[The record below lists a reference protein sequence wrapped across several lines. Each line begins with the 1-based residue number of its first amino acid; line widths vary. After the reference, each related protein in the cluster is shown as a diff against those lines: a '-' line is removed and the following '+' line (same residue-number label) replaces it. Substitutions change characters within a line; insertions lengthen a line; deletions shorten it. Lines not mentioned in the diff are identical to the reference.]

1 MARKNE
7 YNYFDAFA
15 SLSKFSYDLAISLNN
30 TLTNFDPNFVT
41 GKVTEAH
48 AIEHNADIAKH
59 EIMNRLVK
67 EFLPPI
73 EREDITSLTQEI
85 DDVTDSVE
93 DVLIYIDMFNIQSIR
108 PEILRFTKLI
118 VDCCK
123 AMDEV
128 LEEFKNF
135 KSSKKLHDKIIEI
148 NRLEEDGDALY
159 VDSMRNLYH
168 TSKDP
173 IELMCWTE
181 ILHRLEKCCD
191 NCEDVANVIES
202 IVMKNS

>member
-1 MARKNE
+1 MKKNS

-15 SLSKFSYDLAISLNN
+15 NLSKFSYNLAV
-30 TLTNFDPNFVT
+30 TLHETLGNFDPTNIT
-41 GKVTEAH
+41 EKVTAAH
-48 AIEHNADIAKH
+48 TIEHNADLAKH
-59 EIMNRLVK
+59 DIMNRLVK

-73 EREDITSLTQEI
+73 ASEDITTLTQEI

-93 DVLIYIDMFNIQSIR
+93 DVLIYVDMFNIQTIR
-108 PEILRFTKLI
+108 PEILKFTELL
-118 VDCCK
+118 VSCTK

-128 LEEFKNF
+128 LEEFKNW
-135 KSSKKLHDKIIEI
+135 KNSKKLREKVIEI
-148 NRLEEDGDALY
+148 NRLEELCDALY

-181 ILHRLEKCCD
+181 ILHRLEKCAD
-191 NCEDVANVIES
+191 NCEDVANIIES
-202 IVMKNS
+202 TVMKNS

>member
-1 MARKNE
+1 MARKSN
-7 YNYFDAFA
+7 YTYFDAFA
-15 SLSKFSYDLAISLNN
+15 NLSKFSSTLAVSLHETFTNYDHSQI
-30 TLTNFDPNFVT
+30 TQ
-41 GKVTEAH
+41 KVKAAH
-48 AIEHNADIAKH
+48 TIEHNADLAKH

-93 DVLIYIDMFNIQSIR
+93 DVLIYVDMFNIQAIR
-108 PEILRFTKLI
+108 PEILKFTELI
-118 VDCCK
+118 VSCCS
-123 AMDEV
+123 AMDEA
-128 LEEFKNF
+128 LEEFKSF

-148 NRLEEDGDALY
+148 NRLEEVGDAMY
-159 VDSMRNLYH
+159 VDFMRNLYH
-168 TSKDP
+168 TSTDP

-191 NCEDVANVIES
+191 NCEDVANIIES

>member
-1 MARKNE
+1 MARKND

-15 SLSKFSYDLAISLNN
+15 NLSKFSYDLSLSLNE
-30 TLTNFDPNFVT
+30 TLKNFDPNFIT

-59 EIMNRLVK
+59 DIMNRLVK

-108 PEILRFTKLI
+108 PEILKFTQLI
-118 VDCCK
+118 TQCCK
-123 AMDEV
+123 AMDEA

-135 KSSKKLHDKIIEI
+135 KSSKKLRDKIIEI
-148 NRLEEDGDALY
+148 NRLEEQGDALY

-181 ILHRLEKCCD
+181 VLHRLEKCCD
-191 NCEDVANVIES
+191 NCEDVANIIES

>member
-1 MARKNE
+1 MKRKND

-15 SLSKFSYDLAISLNN
+15 DLSKYSYKLAMALHE
-30 TLTNFDPNFVT
+30 TFTNFDPT
-41 GKVTEAH
+41 QITDKVKAAH
-48 AIEHNADIAKH
+48 EIEHNADIAKH
-59 EIMNRLVK
+59 DIMNRLVK

-93 DVLIYIDMFNIQSIR
+93 DVLIYVDMFNIQTIR
-108 PEILRFTKLI
+108 PEVLNFTKLI
-118 VDCCK
+118 VSCCK
-123 AMDEV
+123 ALDEA
-128 LEEFKNF
+128 LSEFKSF
-135 KSSKKLHDKIIEI
+135 KTSKKLRDRIIEI
-148 NRLEEDGDALY
+148 NRLEEEGDALY
-159 VDSMRNLYH
+159 VDTMRNLFQ

-181 ILHRLEKCCD
+181 VLHRLEKCCD
-191 NCEDVANVIES
+191 NCEDVANIIES

>member
-1 MARKNE
+1 MKMKNS

-15 SLSKFSYDLAISLNN
+15 NLSKYSYDLAVTLHN
-30 TLTNFDPNFVT
+30 TLTNFDPKQIT
-41 GKVTEAH
+41 AKVKEAH
-48 AIEHNADIAKH
+48 QIEHEADNAKH
-59 EIMNRLVK
+59 DIMNRLVK

-93 DVLIYIDMFNIQSIR
+93 DVLIYIDMFNIQTIR
-108 PEILRFTKLI
+108 PEVLKFTALI
-118 VDCCK
+118 VSCCQ
-123 AMDEV
+123 AMDEA
-128 LEEFKNF
+128 LSDFKNF
-135 KSSKKLHDKIIEI
+135 KNSKKLREKIIEI
-148 NRLEEDGDALY
+148 NHLEEAGDALY
-159 VDSMRNLYH
+159 VDMVRDLFH

-173 IELMCWTE
+173 VELLCWSE
-181 ILHRLEKCCD
+181 VLHRLEKCCD

>member
-1 MARKNE
+1 MKRKND

-15 SLSKFSYDLAISLNN
+15 GLSKYSYNLAETLHSM
-30 TLTNFDPNFVT
+30 LTNFDPST
-41 GKVTEAH
+41 ITQKVKDAH
-48 AIEHNADIAKH
+48 QIEHNADIAKH
-59 EIMNRLVK
+59 DIMNRLVK

-93 DVLIYIDMFNIQSIR
+93 DVLIYIDMFNIQTIR
-108 PEILRFTKLI
+108 PEILKFVEII
-118 VDCCK
+118 VTCCK
-123 AMDEV
+123 AMDEA

-135 KSSKKLHDKIIEI
+135 KNSKKLRDKIIEI

-168 TSKDP
+168 TSTDP

-181 ILHRLEKCCD
+181 VLHRLEKCCD
-191 NCEDVANVIES
+191 NCEDVADILES